1 MTLYICIKK
10 VRHIIMIN
18 KYSEL
23 TADYNKKKIYVYFIV
38 QYFECL

>member
-18 KYSEL
+18 KYSKL
-23 TADYNKKKIYVYFIV
+23 TADYNKKIYIYFIV
-38 QYFECL
+38 QYCECL